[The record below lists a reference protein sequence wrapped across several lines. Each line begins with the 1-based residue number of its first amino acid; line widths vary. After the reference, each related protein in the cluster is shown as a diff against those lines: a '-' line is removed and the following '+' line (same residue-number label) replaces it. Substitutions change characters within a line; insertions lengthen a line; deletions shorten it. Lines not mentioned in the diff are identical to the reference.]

1 MVGWKDWRLAV
12 LPHSVGCAVAVH
24 LAILTGENCRFLR
37 LLILQ
42 TWWGRYLVSEVV
54 TVFGVVGAV
63 FQAVCANDW
72 TIIAWVEV

>member
-1 MVGWKDWRLAV
+1 MVGGKDWRLAV